1 MKQHPRIAL
10 RSSRALDLPLD
21 EQQHEPHAES
31 IDTRRGGIPAR
42 PRHAPQEGW
51 NDPETRQQAA
61 LSGMMERAL
70 QEKYGG

>member
-1 MKQHPRIAL
+1 MKQHPRIAS
-10 RSSRALDLPLD
+10 RRSRALTLPVD
-21 EQQHEPHAES
+21 DQYREAHAES
-31 IDTRRGGIPAR
+31 IDTQSDVILAR
-42 PRHAPQEGW
+42 PRHAPHEGW